1 MTRRVTAVAVG
12 EVGEEGEPLVEPRW
26 RLGPWVPP
34 SPRQR
39 GVRGVEQ
46 GVLGLALRVV
56 A

>member
-12 EVGEEGEPLVEPRW
+12 EVGEEGEPLVEPQW

-39 GVRGVEQ
+39 GVRGQ